1 LWTTESGE
9 IYVAISLEGVYQVR
23 TGTHSE
29 SPEIPRKNRKL
40 TDMQKR
46 HIASQIE
53 IPLTGDGT
61 EFVAS
66 SRPGLIRELGDGPPV
81 TAAQLAEAQRES
93 EDDELRRAFI
103 TSLATRLSQTTRE

>member
-1 LWTTESGE
+1 M
-9 IYVAISLEGVYQVR
+9 
-23 TGTHSE
+23 H
-29 SPEIPRKNRKL
+29 
-40 TDMQKR
+40 KR

-81 TAAQLAEAQRES
+81 TAAQMAEEQRER
-93 EDDELRRAFI
+93 EDEEKRRARN
-103 TSLATRLSQTTRE
+103 TSLAHSISQSTNQ

>member
-1 LWTTESGE
+1 MLQSPPRECTKSGRGHPPNHRRFHE
-9 IYVAISLEGVYQVR
+9 
-23 TGTHSE
+23 
-29 SPEIPRKNRKL
+29 L
-40 TDMQKR
+40 TDMHKR

-81 TAAQLAEAQRES
+81 TAAQMAEEQRER
-93 EDDELRRAFI
+93 EDEEERRQCI
-103 TSLATRLSQTTRE
+103 TALSHPISITNTQ